1 MEGEETHLRGDNES
15 VELECYICYTTG
27 PAERIL
33 SDIIDISVPLIAGMP
48 VWPGDG
54 DIRIVPVKRM
64 ARGDKNN
71 VSRLDCGVH
80 TGTHVD
86 APWHFL
92 EDGSTAEQLPLD
104 VMMGEAF
111 VAYLPE
117 VDVVT
122 AETLARLK
130 LPKDTTRLLLHTR
143 NSELWEAGVTEFRK
157 GFVAMTSDAAQWLA
171 DQGIRLIGVDYLSV
185 HRYGDGPL
193 THQILLR
200 AGIVII
206 EGLNMAGVASGT
218 YELICLP
225 LRLNGAD
232 GAPARAVL
240 RRLPTRS

>member
-1 MEGEETHLRGDNES
+1 MNS
-15 VELECYICYTTG
+15 
-27 PAERIL
+27 L
-33 SDIIDISVPLIAGMP
+33 SDIIDISVPIMPGMP

-92 EDGSTAEQLPLD
+92 KDGSTAEQLPLD
-104 VMMGEAF
+104 VMIGEAF

-117 VDVVT
+117 VDVIT
-122 AETLARLK
+122 ADTLARLK
-130 LPKDTTRLLLHTR
+130 LPAGTMRLLLRTR
-143 NSELWEAGVTEFRK
+143 NSELWETGVTEFRK
-157 GFVAMTSDAAQWLA
+157 DF
-171 DQGIRLIGVDYLSV
+171 
-185 HRYGDGPL
+185 GPL

-200 AGIVII
+200 AGIVIV
-206 EGLNMAGVASGT
+206 EGLNMTGVAPGK

-240 RRLPTRS
+240 RRLPARG

>member
-1 MEGEETHLRGDNES
+1 MS
-15 VELECYICYTTG
+15 K
-27 PAERIL
+27 
-33 SDIIDISVPLIAGMP
+33 IIDISVPVLPGMP

-54 DIRIVPVKRM
+54 GIRILPVKRM
-64 ARGDKNN
+64 AAGDKNN

-80 TGTHVD
+80 IGTHVD

-92 EDGSTAEQLPLD
+92 EDGSTVEQLPLD
-104 VMMGEAF
+104 VMMGKAF

-117 VDVVT
+117 VDVIT

-130 LPKDTTRLLLHTR
+130 LPGDTTRLLLRTR
-143 NSELWEAGVTEFRK
+143 NSELWETGVIEFRK
-157 GFVAMTSDAAQWLA
+157 DFVALTSDAAQWLVG
-171 DQGIRLIGVDYLSV
+171 QGIRLIGVDYLSV

-206 EGLNMAGVASGT
+206 EGLNMAGVAPGT

-225 LRLNGAD
+225 LRLCGAD

-240 RRLPTRS
+240 RRLTARR

>member
-1 MEGEETHLRGDNES
+1 
-15 VELECYICYTTG
+15 
-27 PAERIL
+27 L
-33 SDIIDISVPLIAGMP
+33 SEIIDISVPLLPGMP

-54 DIRIVPVKRM
+54 DFRIVPVKRM
-64 ARGDKNN
+64 ATGDKNN

-92 EDGSTAEQLPLD
+92 KEGNTVEQLPLD
-104 VMMGEAF
+104 AMLGEAF

-117 VDVVT
+117 VDVIT
-122 AETLARLK
+122 AETLSQLT
-130 LPKDTTRLLLHTR
+130 LPAGATRLLLRTR
-143 NSELWEAGVTEFRK
+143 NSELWETGVAEFRK
-157 GFVAMTSDAAQWLA
+157 DFVALTSDAAQWLV

-185 HRYGDGPL
+185 HRYGDNAP

-200 AGIVII
+200 AGIVIV
-206 EGLNMAGVASGT
+206 EGLNLAGVAPGK

-240 RRLPTRS
+240 RRLTARG

>member
-1 MEGEETHLRGDNES
+1 MSE
-15 VELECYICYTTG
+15 
-27 PAERIL
+27 
-33 SDIIDISVPLIAGMP
+33 IIDISVPLLPEMP

-54 DIRIVPVKRM
+54 DFRIVPVKRM
-64 ARGDKNN
+64 ATGDKNN

-104 VMMGEAF
+104 AMIGEAF

-117 VDVVT
+117 VDVIT
-122 AETLARLK
+122 AETFAQLM
-130 LPKDTTRLLLHTR
+130 LPRGTTRLLLHTR
-143 NSELWEAGVTEFRK
+143 NSELWETGVTEFRK
-157 GFVAMTSDAAQWLA
+157 DFVALTSDAAQWLV

-200 AGIVII
+200 AGIVIV
-206 EGLNMAGVASGT
+206 EGLNLAGVAPGK

-240 RRLPTRS
+240 RRLPARD